1 MRTAQ
6 REDLESIRRI
16 RVEPGYDEEER
27 AEAIKMENE
36 NWMTHR
42 MEETNARE
50 LYDRLCEFMNYIN
63 EFE

>member
-36 NWMTHR
+36 NWMMHR
-42 MEETNARE
+42 MDETDARK
-50 LYDRLCEFMNYIN
+50 LYDRLCEFMDFIN